1 VLAASIIC
9 TFRRKHVPVL
19 YFFFRQII
27 DANYTPRAALQD
39 WLAQILVHSPPLQLQ
54 LKDYLGEDN
63 RSSSSRTSSQ
73 SRQLGS
79 LSTGDLW
86 QHLRTALSYLPKV
99 YILADALDEMNS
111 GRDADDFLQNL
122 TDLANLRP
130 SRVKVMITSRPVANL
145 ERALRLEKILRL
157 KLDKGLVHADIE
169 AYVRSRLTKSSIP
182 IEIHGSIQT
191 LIPARAQGLFLYA
204 KLALDT
210 LLEQSVGVPL
220 TLQELPENLH
230 LIYRHLLHEH
240 LEKTGTSMELQVLI
254 MQWITHSVRP
264 LRLIE
269 MADMLTNE
277 ALFGRKDV
285 FVAKN
290 CIRSACGSLLELFP
304 DETLSVVHHTLTE
317 FLKGMTR
324 TNSKDYPI
332 LDSGSSHKQLALIC
346 LSYLQNGCLQAL
358 DSEEPAPRRRLAAVK
373 NQGHVLAPFAKY
385 AALNWHLHV
394 KRSFAHGADQA
405 DINAMLDAFTSHAHF
420 QKWVSIAAIRSD
432 STRTITPL
440 SMAVLLGLS
449 GYLRTL
455 LSQAGADCDQGAP
468 LVWAAD
474 QGFADVVEL
483 LIQHGADVSQYDGQ
497 GYTALHRAAI
507 NDHAFVVRLL
517 LQAGCDMRTPTK
529 LSQRGRS
536 RSSYD
541 QHSALWYAC
550 DHGHLE
556 TVAEFQAQMKTSKDI
571 QTALLYAVKQKRAN
585 IVRQLL
591 NHPLADVNQS
601 TEGRY
606 GFPGSKSLLRS
617 TRGAYGFPESKKLL
631 SFACSHRDLNTI
643 KVLLAAG
650 AGVNDCQLHTLVSST
665 EAQDSENSMQ
675 CFKSLLEAGADVHQ
689 KDSNSHLNTPL
700 HMAADAI
707 TVSMLLEAGA
717 DIEAENRSK
726 RTPLHTCTDVNVLN
740 MLVNVGNANL
750 EKTDKFGLT
759 PLLESLNNN
768 LRWDAKVT
776 LALIDLGANVNAVDN
791 QGNGTFH
798 YIIRKHSSQETQE
811 MIISRLCQAGGDIN
825 RANHD
830 GEAPIHLTKI
840 EISKALNFN
849 NIEIPR
855 QKSLFEVLV
864 AAGADLASAD
874 AGSSRKPLFTWIG
887 RSISRSNE
895 NDRPNICKVLLRCG
909 ASLHVTDDRGR
920 TLLHDAVNRLRG
932 KTVIPFLLEQGV
944 DPNAADEEGNTFCHE
959 DPTVLA
965 SSVFQNGDK
974 LQTPLDRFMQLGI
987 DPTRPNY
994 HGRTPLHVLSS
1005 VVPKL
1010 VDHGSTRSTDSTG
1023 FSHHDKVNPYQFLL
1037 CLYPDVDILDKN
1049 GVTPLHIA
1057 ATSSEYI
1064 VRLLL
1069 GKDASPSRVT
1079 NEGCNTLHLS
1089 ARARMPNIVGMLLE
1103 NLRSRS
1109 AIDLESAVNAKD
1121 HLGRTPLYYAYN
1133 AGSYEAARAFVDAGA
1148 VVETDKYENS
1158 QWEALASYETE
1169 AKNWNSYSDDGYT
1182 GAVLIA
1188 DKRRPYGQLGGSG
1201 NNRIDDLITLLLAKT
1216 PSPPSLM
1223 DRTIADA
1230 ASQQADYL
1238 VECLL
1243 QARSSMPMGEELVYA
1258 EQISLAVNRRHDKRM
1273 NLEKTCKNCKKQHNT
1288 SALVRANIM
1297 KRYHLFPK
1305 ILLTEITSRSPPK
1318 IDATE
1323 IFGLQ
1328 VLIKNGL
1335 ASVLKDLIIL
1345 GGPQI
1350 LDDQDW
1356 STQRPDSRR
1365 GAFGSSDQT
1374 SFEPLLLKACRRDVS
1389 NMDVIRVLIAQA
1401 RHNINAQQIP
1411 GESLQPGNPNSY
1423 NKESVQSEGV
1433 LHALV
1438 RGEHWWHVNEALSYF
1453 LELVPELELR
1463 DSYGMT
1469 PLNAA
1474 LHECGKPVFNKR
1486 AAELL
1491 IEHGADVNATDDAG
1505 NSCLAK
1511 ACSNMEMMERLLDH
1525 GAIVTQDVFKQAIEL
1540 ERPDLLEL
1548 FLGKGANP
1556 NVRGRKEL
1564 DPNPQRLFRNLGPKE
1579 FTRVSSCEHYPL
1591 HHLLIKGGYG
1601 RMDASTYQRMLKSLL
1616 EHGADPCARYDH
1628 TTVLHELVKNST
1640 DINDLFA
1647 SGGAPFNLDLRDA
1660 YGRTPLLLAGLRNIY
1675 HDETERHNPEKRSTI
1690 SLLIHHG
1697 ADIRARDLQNNNIL
1711 HIVAS
1716 FGGRFIEP
1724 HVYAYIVQQ
1733 APELV
1738 DQCNIEKSTP
1748 LHIALKH
1755 IAFRKPATILLEN
1768 RADFHSIDGDG
1779 NTMLHL
1785 VVTNTWYLGS
1795 AGGLTGDAVASMF
1808 NRLLAS
1814 GLDINATNEAGETPI
1829 FAFFREGK
1837 VSLHDRRNRLP
1848 RFHEEYIYDFFTQH
1862 GADWRALNAKG
1873 QNLLHVV
1880 ADKSP
1885 LGSSSFSSM
1894 SHSDTDDQSSYA
1906 YERFQALL
1914 VLGLDAGLEDK
1925 DGRTPLDVAAGQ
1937 GHTKILELFL

>member
-1 VLAASIIC
+1 
-9 TFRRKHVPVL
+9 VPVL

-27 DANYTPRAALQD
+27 DTNYTPRAALQD
-39 WLAQILVHSPPLQLQ
+39 WLAQILVHTPPLQLQ
-54 LKDYLGEDN
+54 LKEYLGEDN
-63 RSSSSRTSSQ
+63 KSSRSQTSSP

-86 QHLRTALSYLPKV
+86 QHFRTALSCLPKV
-99 YILADALDEMNS
+99 FILADALDEMDG

-122 TDLANLRP
+122 TDLANWRP

-145 ERALRLEKILRL
+145 ERVLRLEKILHL

-169 AYVRSRLTKSSIP
+169 AYVRSRLTKSSIT

-210 LLEQSVGVPL
+210 LLEQSVGLPL
-220 TLQELPENLH
+220 SLQELPENLH

-254 MQWITHSVRP
+254 MRWITHSVRP

-277 ALFGRKDV
+277 PLFGRKDL

-358 DSEEPAPRRRLAAVK
+358 DSEEPAPRRPLAAVK
-373 NQGHVLAPFAKY
+373 NHEHVLAPFAKY

-394 KRSFAHGADQA
+394 KRSIAHGADQA

-420 QKWVSIAAIRSD
+420 QKWVSIAEIRSD
-432 STRTITPL
+432 STHTITPL

-449 GYLRTL
+449 EYLRTL
-455 LSQAGADCDQGAP
+455 LSQAVVDCDKGAP

-474 QGFADVVEL
+474 QGFTDVVGL
-483 LIQHGADVSQYDGQ
+483 LIQHGADSSQYDEQ

-507 NDHAFVVRLL
+507 NDHALVVQLL
-517 LQAGCDMRTPTK
+517 LQAGCNMRTPTK
-529 LSQRGRS
+529 ISRRGRS
-536 RSSYD
+536 RSSDD

-571 QTALLYAVKQKRAN
+571 QSALLYAVKQKRAN
-585 IVRQLL
+585 VVQQLL

-601 TEGRY
+601 T
-606 GFPGSKSLLRS
+606 K
-617 TRGAYGFPESKKLL
+617 GAYGFSRSKNLL
-631 SFACSHRDLNTI
+631 SFACSHRDLSTI

-650 AGVNDCQLHTLVSST
+650 ADANHCQLHALVRST
-665 EAQDSENSMQ
+665 EVQDSEKSMQ
-675 CFKSLLEAGADVHQ
+675 CFKLLLGAGADVHQ
-689 KDSNSHLNTPL
+689 QDPNNHFNTPL
-700 HMAADAI
+700 HMAADMI
-707 TVSMLLEAGA
+707 TASMLLEAGA
-717 DIEAENRSK
+717 DIEAENRGK
-726 RTPLHTCTDVNVLN
+726 GTPLHTCTDVSVLH

-750 EKTDKFGLT
+750 EKTSSSGRT
-759 PLLESLNNN
+759 PLLESMSDTLLSNT
-768 LRWDAKVT
+768 DVEVI
-776 LALIDLGANVNAVDN
+776 LALIDLGANVNAVDK

-798 YIIRKHSSQETQE
+798 YIIRKHLSQETQE
-811 MIISRLCQAGGDIN
+811 TIISRLCQAGGDIN

-830 GEAPIHLTKI
+830 GEAPVHLTKI
-840 EISKALNFN
+840 KISKAFYFN

-855 QKSLFEVLV
+855 QESLFEVLV

-874 AGSSRKPLFTWIG
+874 AGSSRKSLFTWIG
-887 RSISRSNE
+887 KSISRSNG
-895 NDRPNICKVLLRCG
+895 NDLPDICKVLLRCG

-920 TLLHDAVNRLRG
+920 TLLHDAVNRLFG
-932 KTVIPFLLEQGV
+932 KTVIPFLLDQGV

-965 SSVFQNGDK
+965 SSVFHNVDR

-1010 VDHGSTRSTDSTG
+1010 VDHVSPRSTDSTG
-1023 FSHHDKVNPYQFLL
+1023 FSHRDEVNPYQFLL

-1103 NLRSRS
+1103 NLQSRS
-1109 AIDLESAVNAKD
+1109 GIDLESAVNSKD

-1133 AGSYEAARAFVDAGA
+1133 AGSYEATRAFVDAGA
-1148 VVETDKYENS
+1148 VVETEKYENS

-1188 DKRRPYGQLGGSG
+1188 DKRRPYGQLGNSR
-1201 NNRIDDLITLLLAKT
+1201 NNRIDELITLLLAKT
-1216 PSPPSLM
+1216 PSSPSLM

-1243 QARSSMPMGEELVYA
+1243 QAKSSMPVEEELVYA
-1258 EQISLAVNRRHDKRM
+1258 EQIPLAVNRRHNKRM
-1273 NLEKTCKNCKKQHNT
+1273 NLEKKCKNCKKQHDT

-1297 KRYHLFPK
+1297 QQYHLFPK

-1328 VLIKNGL
+1328 VLIENGL

-1350 LDDQDW
+1350 LDDQEW
-1356 STQRPDSRR
+1356 STQRPDSLR

-1389 NMDVIRVLIAQA
+1389 NMDVIQVLIGQA
-1401 RHNINAQQIP
+1401 RHDINAQQIP
-1411 GESLQPGNPNSY
+1411 GESLRFGNQNSY
-1423 NKESVQSEGV
+1423 NKDSVQSEGV

-1491 IEHGADVNATDDAG
+1491 MQHGADVNATDDAG

-1511 ACSNMEMMERLLDH
+1511 ACSNMEMMERLLDY
-1525 GAIVTQDVFKQAIEL
+1525 GAIVTQDVFRQANDL

-1564 DPNPQRLFRNLGPKE
+1564 NPNPHRLSRNLGSKE

-1601 RMDASTYQRMLKSLL
+1601 RMDVSNYQRMLKSLL

-1628 TTVLHELVKNST
+1628 TTILHELVKNNT
-1640 DINDLFA
+1640 NINDLFA

-1660 YGRTPLLLAGLRNIY
+1660 YGRTPLLLAGLRDVY
-1675 HDETERHNPEKRSTI
+1675 PDETERHNPEKRSTI
-1690 SLLIHHG
+1690 SLLIQHG
-1697 ADIRARDLQNNNIL
+1697 ADIRARDLQDNNIL

-1716 FGGRFIEP
+1716 FEGRFIKP
-1724 HVYAYIVQQ
+1724 HDYGYIAQQ

-1738 DQCNIEKSTP
+1738 DQYNIEKSTP

-1755 IAFRKPATILLEN
+1755 IAFSTPATIFLEN

-1785 VVTNTWYLGS
+1785 LVTNTWYIES
-1795 AGGLTGDAVASMF
+1795 AGELTGDGVPSMF
-1808 NRLLAS
+1808 NRLLAG

-1837 VSLHDRRNRLP
+1837 ISLRYRKNRLP
-1848 RFHEEYIYDFFTQH
+1848 RFREEYIYDFFTQH
-1862 GADWRALNAKG
+1862 GADWRALNARG
-1873 QNLLHVV
+1873 QSLLHVV

-1885 LGSSSFSSM
+1885 LGSSSFSSR
-1894 SHSDTDDQSSYA
+1894 SLSDSDDQSSNA
-1906 YERFQALL
+1906 CKRFQTLL

-1925 DGRTPLDVAAGQ
+1925 DGRTPLDVAAGSGQ
-1937 GHTKILELFL
+1937 TKILELFL

>member
-9 TFRRKHVPVL
+9 TLRREHVPVL

-39 WLAQILVHSPPLQLQ
+39 WLAQILVHSPSLQLQ
-54 LKDYLGEDN
+54 LKEYLGEDK
-63 RSSSSRTSSQ
+63 RSSRSRTSGQ

-111 GRDADDFLQNL
+111 GRDADDFRQSLM
-122 TDLANLRP
+122 DLANWRP
-130 SRVKVMITSRPVANL
+130 SRVKVMITSRPVVNL

-157 KLDKGLVHADIE
+157 KLDKGLVDADIE

-182 IEIHGSIQT
+182 IELHGSIQT

-210 LLEQSVGVPL
+210 LLEQSVGLPL

-254 MQWITHSVRP
+254 MRWITHSVRP

-277 ALFGRKDV
+277 PLFGRKDL

-358 DSEEPAPRRRLAAVK
+358 DSEEPAPRRPSAAVK
-373 NQGHVLAPFAKY
+373 NHEHVLAPFAKY

-394 KRSFAHGADQA
+394 KRSIAHGADQA

-420 QKWVSIAAIRSD
+420 QKWVSIAEIRSD
-432 STRTITPL
+432 STHTITPL

-449 GYLRTL
+449 EYLRIL
-455 LSQAGADCDQGAP
+455 LSQAVVDCDKGAP

-474 QGFADVVEL
+474 QGFTDVVGL

-507 NDHAFVVRLL
+507 NDHALVVRFL
-517 LQAGCDMRTPTK
+517 LQAGCNMRTPTK
-529 LSQRGRS
+529 ISRRGRS
-536 RSSYD
+536 GSSD
-541 QHSALWYAC
+541 EQHSALWYAC

-556 TVAEFQAQMKTSKDI
+556 TVAEFQAQMKTSNDI
-571 QTALLYAVKQKRAN
+571 QSALLYAVKQKRAN

-591 NHPLADVNQS
+591 NHPLADVNQ
-601 TEGRY
+601 
-606 GFPGSKSLLRS
+606 PSK
-617 TRGAYGFPESKKLL
+617 GAYGFSTSKDLL
-631 SFACSHRDLNTI
+631 SFACSHRDLSTI

-650 AGVNDCQLHTLVSST
+650 AGVNHCQLHALVSST
-665 EAQDSENSMQ
+665 QAQDSENSIIQ
-675 CFKSLLEAGADVHQ
+675 CFKLLLEAGADVHQ
-689 KDSNSHLNTPL
+689 QDTGWHFNTPL
-700 HMAADAI
+700 HMAADVI
-707 TVSMLLEAGA
+707 TASMLLEAGA
-717 DIEAENRSK
+717 DIEAENRDK
-726 RTPLHTCTDVNVLN
+726 GTPLHTCTDVSVLH
-740 MLVNVGNANL
+740 MLVKVGNANL
-750 EKTDKFGLT
+750 EKTNSSGRT
-759 PLLESLNNN
+759 PLLESMSSKMIVSNVEVILS
-768 LRWDAKVT
+768 
-776 LALIDLGANVNAVDN
+776 LIDLGANVNAVDKE
-791 QGNGTFH
+791 GNGVFH
-798 YIIRKHSSQETQE
+798 YIVRKTLLLGSRE
-811 MIISRLCQAGGDIN
+811 MLISRLCQAGGDIN

-874 AGSSRKPLFTWIG
+874 AGSSRRSLFTWIG

-895 NDRPNICKVLLRCG
+895 NDRPDICKVLLRCG
-909 ASLHVTDDRGR
+909 ASLHFTDDRGR
-920 TLLHDAVNRLRG
+920 TLLHDAVNRLWG

-944 DPNAADEEGNTFCHE
+944 DPNAADKEGNTFCHE

-987 DPTRPNY
+987 DPTRANY

-1010 VDHGSTRSTDSTG
+1010 VNHGSTLSTDSTG
-1023 FSHHDKVNPYQFLL
+1023 FSHCDGVNPYQFLL
-1037 CLYPDVDILDKN
+1037 CLYPDVDISDKN

-1079 NEGCNTLHLS
+1079 NEGCDTLHLS
-1089 ARARMPNIVGMLLE
+1089 ARTRMTNIVGMLLE

-1109 AIDLESAVNAKD
+1109 AIDLESAVNNKD
-1121 HLGRTPLYYAYN
+1121 HMGRTPLYYAYN
-1133 AGSYEAARAFVDAGA
+1133 SGSYEAARAFVDAGA
-1148 VVETDKYENS
+1148 VFETEKYENS

-1169 AKNWNSYSDDGYT
+1169 AKNWNRYSDDGYT
-1182 GAVLIA
+1182 GAVLLT
-1188 DKRRPYGQLGGSG
+1188 DKRRPYGQLGHSR
-1201 NNRIDDLITLLLAKT
+1201 NNRIDELITLLLAKT
-1216 PSPPSLM
+1216 PSSPSLM

-1243 QARSSMPMGEELVYA
+1243 QARSSMPMGEELFYA
-1258 EQISLAVNRRHDKRM
+1258 KQIFLAVSRRHDKRM
-1273 NLEKTCKNCKKQHNT
+1273 NLEKTCKNCKKQHNK

-1297 KRYHLFPK
+1297 QQYHLFPK

-1328 VLIKNGL
+1328 VLIENGL

-1356 STQRPDSRR
+1356 STQRLDSRR
-1365 GAFGSSDQT
+1365 GPFGSSEQT

-1411 GESLQPGNPNSY
+1411 GESLRPENPNSY
-1423 NKESVQSEGV
+1423 NKKSVQSEGV

-1474 LHECGKPVFNKR
+1474 LHECGRPVFNKR
-1486 AAELL
+1486 AAVLL

-1525 GAIVTQDVFKQAIEL
+1525 GAIVTQDVFRQAIEL
-1540 ERPDLLEL
+1540 ERPDLLEF

-1564 DPNPQRLFRNLGPKE
+1564 DPNPQRLSRNLGSKD
-1579 FTRVSSCEHYPL
+1579 FTRVSNCEHYPL
-1591 HHLLIKGGYG
+1591 HDLLIKGGYG

-1628 TTVLHELVKNST
+1628 TTILHELVKNNT
-1640 DINDLFA
+1640 NINDLFA

-1660 YGRTPLLLAGLRNIY
+1660 CGRTPLLLAGLRNIY
-1675 HDETERHNPEKRSTI
+1675 PDETGRHNLEKRSAI

-1697 ADIRARDLQNNNIL
+1697 ADIRARDLQDNNIL
-1711 HIVAS
+1711 HILAS
-1716 FGGRFIEP
+1716 FGRRFIEP
-1724 HVYAYIVQQ
+1724 HVYAYIAQQ

-1755 IAFRKPATILLEN
+1755 IDFREPATILLEN

-1779 NTMLHL
+1779 NSMLHL
-1785 VVTNTWYLGS
+1785 VVTNTWYIGN
-1795 AGGLTGDAVASMF
+1795 AGGLTGDIPSMF
-1808 NRLLAS
+1808 NRLLVG
-1814 GLDINATNEAGETPI
+1814 GLDINATNEAGETPM
-1829 FAFFREGK
+1829 FTFLREGK
-1837 VSLHDRRNRLP
+1837 VSLRDRKNPLP
-1848 RFHEEYIYDFFTQH
+1848 RFREEYIYDFFTQH

-1873 QNLLHVV
+1873 QSLLHVV
-1880 ADKSP
+1880 AEKSP
-1885 LGSSSFSSM
+1885 LGSSSLSSR
-1894 SHSDTDDQSSYA
+1894 SRSDTDDDQSSYA
-1906 YERFQALL
+1906 CKRFKALL

-1925 DGRTPLDVAAGQ
+1925 DGRTPLDVAAGS

>member
-1 VLAASIIC
+1 VLAASTIH
-9 TFRRKHVPVL
+9 TFRCKQVPVL

-63 RSSSSRTSSQ
+63 RSSRSQTSSQ

-122 TDLANLRP
+122 TDLANWRP
-130 SRVKVMITSRPVANL
+130 SQVKVMITSRPVANL
-145 ERALRLEKILRL
+145 ERALRLNKILRL
-157 KLDKGLVHADIE
+157 KLDKGLVDADIE

-210 LLEQSVGVPL
+210 LLEQSVGLPL
-220 TLQELPENLH
+220 SLQELPENLH

-254 MQWITHSVRP
+254 MRWITHSVRP

-277 ALFGRKDV
+277 PLFGRKDV

-324 TNSKDYPI
+324 TNSNDYPI

-373 NQGHVLAPFAKY
+373 NHEHVLAPFAKY

-394 KRSFAHGADQA
+394 RRSISHGADQA

-449 GYLRTL
+449 GYLQTL
-455 LSQAGADCDQGAP
+455 LSRAGADCDQGAP

-483 LIQHGADVSQYDGQ
+483 LIQHGADVRQYDGQ

-507 NDHAFVVRLL
+507 NDHALVVRLL
-517 LQAGCDMRTPTK
+517 LQAGCNMWTPTK
-529 LSQRGRS
+529 IPRRGLSGYS
-536 RSSYD
+536 D
-541 QHSALWYAC
+541 APHSALWYAC
-550 DHGHLE
+550 HHGHLE
-556 TVAEFQAQMKTSKDI
+556 TVAEFQAQMKKSEEV
-571 QTALLYAVKQKRAN
+571 QSALLYAVKQKRAN

-591 NHPLADVNQS
+591 DHPLADVNQS
-601 TEGRY
+601 IKGSY
-606 GFPGSKSLLRS
+606 GFFRRESLL
-617 TRGAYGFPESKKLL
+617 GV
-631 SFACSHRDLNTI
+631 ACSHRDLSTM

-650 AGVNDCQLHTLVSST
+650 AGVNHFQLHALVRST
-665 EAQDSENSMQ
+665 GAQDSEDLTE
-675 CFKSLLEAGADVHQ
+675 CFKLLLEAGADVHQ
-689 KDSNSHLNTPL
+689 QDPASRFNTPL
-700 HMAADAI
+700 HMAADVI
-707 TVSMLLEAGA
+707 TASILLEAGA
-717 DIEAENRSK
+717 DIEAENRDK
-726 RTPLHTCTDVNVLN
+726 GTPLHTCTDVSVLH
-740 MLVNVGNANL
+740 MLVNVGNADL
-750 EKTDKFGLT
+750 EKTDSSGRT
-759 PLLESLNNN
+759 PLLKSMSNQLLPNTDVE
-768 LRWDAKVT
+768 VI
-776 LALIDLGANVNAVDN
+776 LALIELGANVNAVDKD
-791 QGNGTFH
+791 GDGVFH
-798 YIIRKHSSQETQE
+798 YIVRKSLLKKPEGSRERV
-811 MIISRLCQAGGDIN
+811 MSRLCQAGGDIN
-825 RANHD
+825 KTNSR
-830 GEAPIHLTKI
+830 GEAPIHLTEI
-840 EISKALNFN
+840 EITKPFNFN

-855 QKSLFEVLV
+855 EKSLFEVLV

-874 AGSSRKPLFTWIG
+874 ADSSRKSLFTWIG
-887 RSISRSNE
+887 KSIARSNGD
-895 NDRPNICKVLLRCG
+895 NLPDICRVLLQCG

-920 TLLHDAVNRLRG
+920 TLLHDAVNRLHG
-932 KTVIPFLLEQGV
+932 NTMIPFLLDQGV
-944 DPNAADEEGNTFCHE
+944 NPNAADEEGNTFCHE

-965 SSVFQNGDK
+965 SSVFQNVDR

-1005 VVPKL
+1005 VVPEL
-1010 VDHGSTRSTDSTG
+1010 VDHGSSRSTDSTG
-1023 FSHHDKVNPYQFLL
+1023 FSHRDKVNPYQFLL
-1037 CLYPDVDILDKN
+1037 CFYPDVDILDKN

-1133 AGSYEAARAFVDAGA
+1133 AGSYEAARAFLEAGA
-1148 VVETDKYENS
+1148 VFETEKYENS
-1158 QWEALASYETE
+1158 QWGALASYETE
-1169 AKNWNSYSDDGYT
+1169 AKNWNSRSDDGYT

-1188 DKRRPYGQLGGSG
+1188 DKRRPYGQLGHSQ
-1201 NNRIDDLITLLLAKT
+1201 NNRIDELITILLAKT
-1216 PSPPSLM
+1216 PSSPSLM

-1243 QARSSMPMGEELVYA
+1243 RARSSMPMEEELVYA
-1258 EQISLAVNRRHDKRM
+1258 EQISSAVNRRHDKRM
-1273 NLEKTCKNCKKQHNT
+1273 SLEKTCKNCKKQHDRP
-1288 SALVRANIM
+1288 AIVRANIM
-1297 KRYHLFPK
+1297 QQYHLFPK
-1305 ILLTEITSRSPPK
+1305 ILLTGITSWSPPK

-1323 IFGLQ
+1323 VFGLQ
-1328 VLIKNGL
+1328 VLIENGF

-1350 LDDQDW
+1350 LDDQEW

-1389 NMDVIRVLIAQA
+1389 NMDVIRVLIGQA
-1401 RHNINAQQIP
+1401 RHDINAQQIP
-1411 GESLQPGNPNSY
+1411 GELLRPGSY
-1423 NKESVQSEGV
+1423 NKEIFQSEGV

-1438 RGEHWWHVNEALSYF
+1438 RSEHWWHVNEALSYF
-1453 LELVPELELR
+1453 LELAPELELR

-1525 GAIVTQDVFKQAIEL
+1525 GAIVTQDVFRQAIEL

-1564 DPNPQRLFRNLGPKE
+1564 DPDPQRLSRNLGSKE

-1601 RMDASTYQRMLKSLL
+1601 RTDASIYQRMLKSLL

-1628 TTVLHELVKNST
+1628 TTILHELVKNNT
-1640 DINDLFA
+1640 NINELFA
-1647 SGGAPFNLDLRDA
+1647 SGGAPFDLDVRDA
-1660 YGRTPLLLAGLRNIY
+1660 YGRTPLLLAGLRNVY
-1675 HDETERHNPEKRSTI
+1675 PDETERHNPEKRSTI
-1690 SLLIHHG
+1690 SLLIQHG
-1697 ADIRARDLQNNNIL
+1697 ADIRARDLQDNNIL

-1716 FGGRFIEP
+1716 FEGRLIKS
-1724 HVYAYIVQQ
+1724 HDYVCIAQQ

-1738 DQCNIEKSTP
+1738 DQYNIEKSTP

-1755 IAFRKPATILLEN
+1755 IAFSTPATIFLDN
-1768 RADFHSIDGDG
+1768 RADLHSIDGDG
-1779 NTMLHL
+1779 NIMLHL
-1785 VVTNTWYLGS
+1785 LVTNTWYIGS
-1795 AGGLTGDAVASMF
+1795 AGQLTGHIPSMF
-1808 NRLLAS
+1808 NRLLAG
-1814 GLDINATNEAGETPI
+1814 GLDINATNKAGETPI

-1837 VSLHDRRNRLP
+1837 VSLRDRENPLP
-1848 RFHEEYIYDFFTQH
+1848 RFREEYIYDFFTQH
-1862 GADWRALNAKG
+1862 GADWRVLNAKG
-1873 QNLLHVV
+1873 QSLLHVV
-1880 ADKSP
+1880 AGKSPLDKSA
-1885 LGSSSFSSM
+1885 LGSSSFSSR
-1894 SHSDTDDQSSYA
+1894 SPSDSDDQSTYA
-1906 YERFQALL
+1906 CKRFQTLL

-1925 DGRTPLDVAAGQ
+1925 DGRTPLDVAAGSGQ
-1937 GHTKILELFL
+1937 TKILELFL